1 MATPSRS
8 TTRLQRGHARTANVP
23 RTAFGAAAAALAL
36 MVLAGCGSSS
46 TSAPGNPAT
55 GAASSSAAST
65 TSAGTSSSTSA
76 TSTSTSATSATS
88 PGSSS
93 APQAAVTIHISAYKY
108 TIPASVAPGATV
120 KVMNMDD
127 VNHTVTA
134 DSGGA
139 FDLKATAG
147 MTTTFVAPTTPGS
160 YPFHCTYHAN
170 MLGVLV
176 VK

>member
-1 MATPSRS
+1 MATIPGRS
-8 TTRLQRGHARTANVP
+8 TTRRQPGPARCGAP
-23 RTAFGAAAAALAL
+23 RTALGAATAALAL

-46 TSAPGNPAT
+46 TAAPSKPAT
-55 GAASSSAAST
+55 GAGTSSAAST
-65 TSAGTSSSTSA
+65 TSTGTPSSTSA
-76 TSTSTSATSATS
+76 TS
-88 PGSSS
+88 PGNTS
-93 APQAAVTIHISAYKY
+93 APQAAVTIHISEYKY
-108 TIPASVAPGATV
+108 TIPTSVAPGATV
-120 KVMNMDD
+120 SVMNMDD

-134 DSGGA
+134 DTGGA

-170 MLGVLV
+170 MHGVLV